1 MVEEIKG
8 ALGWG
13 LTNSPCYGHDS
24 KGHRG
29 LEGRFGPAQ
38 QVGGGPGFERGS
50 LIQGHLPL
58 PSWASALHA
67 SPWRSQQHCKWSCM
81 LLDFR
86 PTQECS
92 GKMKWFVH
100 SYSEDMAPGQ
110 PGLRVHCCGPPQAR
124 RGGSIV
130 SPTAGKTWTAGET
143 FRFTVSPVGD
153 PRLVQPPLKSS
164 LPELGEGLWPS
175 EGLPTSA
182 GASFPPPWKQ
192 RTGFPPPSLCLGFVL
207 FFFFFL
213 T

>member
-1 MVEEIKG
+1 MVEEIEG

-100 SYSEDMAPGQ
+100 SYSEDMAPGFGPRPARPQ
-110 PGLRVHCCGPPQAR
+110 GPLLRATTGEKGWFHCKPHCWEDLDR
-124 RGGSIV
+124 RGDLPFHCLPCGRPQV
-130 SPTAGKTWTAGET
+130 GAASPEK
-143 FRFTVSPVGD
+143 
-153 PRLVQPPLKSS
+153 
-164 LPELGEGLWPS
+164 
-175 EGLPTSA
+175 
-182 GASFPPPWKQ
+182 
-192 RTGFPPPSLCLGFVL
+192 
-207 FFFFFL
+207 
-213 T
+213 